1 VGGLEPKTAYSAVI
15 TVHLATNVASG
26 MMGIGGS
33 PDESVYVKAGA
44 SADEP
49 LVSEDDGGWLRISV
63 DKGNQARE
71 GEETANLGDVG
82 HPEVQS
88 NEYRIKILSNEN
100 NLLEITTDADG
111 RLWLIVGTDSGFEG
125 LTCVYY
131 SEIRYVLTR

>member
-1 VGGLEPKTAYSAVI
+1 MPSGLEGGGIYLQGHNRSDDLYMYLQRQVGGLEPKTAYSAVI

-82 HPEVQS
+82 HPEVHERRVSDQ
-88 NEYRIKILSNEN
+88 
-100 NLLEITTDADG
+100 
-111 RLWLIVGTDSGFEG
+111 DSEQ
-125 LTCVYY
+125 
-131 SEIRYVLTR
+131 